1 MTVLP
6 YRISQQRLCSLRG
19 TFSTTFAASQTK
31 PMATKK
37 SKPQQRRRSP
47 VRRNTKS
54 KTAAAKRARR
64 SPSGKAG
71 LVNEWMELRQSPIHG
86 LGAFSLTDIPKGT
99 RIIEY
104 TGEKISNAEADR
116 RYDDEAMRQHHTFL
130 FILNERTCVDAAF
143 EGNESRFINHSC
155 DPNCEAVIER
165 GHIWIEALEK
175 IPAGTELAYD
185 YAYEDDPDYTEK
197 DLLFYACRCGA
208 PNCRGTIVNTRKKL
222 KR

>member
-1 MTVLP
+1 
-6 YRISQQRLCSLRG
+6 
-19 TFSTTFAASQTK
+19 
-31 PMATKK
+31 MATKK
-37 SKPQQRRRSP
+37 TKPTQRRASP
-47 VRRNTKS
+47 IRRAGKS
-54 KTAAAKRARR
+54 TPAPAPKRARR
-64 SPSGKAG
+64 SPVGKAG
-71 LVNEWMELRQSPIHG
+71 PVNEWMELRRSPIHG

-116 RYDDEAMRQHHTFL
+116 RYDDDAMRQHHTFL

-143 EGNESRFINHSC
+143 DGNEARFINHSC
-155 DPNCEAVIER
+155 DPNCEAVIGR
-165 GHIWIEALEK
+165 GHIWIEALSA

-185 YAYEDDPDYTEK
+185 YAYEDDPKYTDK

-208 PNCRGTIVNTRKKL
+208 RNCRGTIVNTKKKL